1 MEQQLYAQLGDL
13 IVKWGGVAAG
23 LSAVIA
29 LCVKV
34 TKPIR
39 DRRKTEKEEQAEYR
53 RGVRDSIDKIN
64 LSIGEMSKKMD
75 NYEEDMVYQQ
85 RYDLKMA
92 HARQMQ
98 QGWCSD
104 EEKAAYLDM
113 HDHYKINR
121 KRNSL
126 ADSCK
131 SDIIAL
137 PNHPPQKA

>member
-1 MEQQLYAQLGDL
+1 MTWIGEQ
-13 IVKWGGVAAG
+13 IVTWGGICGSVSAIVA
-23 LSAVIA
+23 LQ
-29 LCVKV
+29 VKL
-34 TKPIR
+34 TKPVRIR
-39 DRRKTEKEEQAEYR
+39 KKKEKEELAEYR
-53 RGVRDSIDKIN
+53 KGVRDSIDSLNTKVV
-64 LSIGEMSKKMD
+64 EMSAKMD
-75 NYEEDMVYQQ
+75 NYEEDIAYQQ

-131 SDIIAL
+131 SDIISL
-137 PNHPPQKA
+137 PNHPIN